1 MFSTQKRKLLLK
13 KIVKKFWLI
22 RKSAYL
28 IYEWPLRENYPDL
41 PMCSSCQKIV
51 IRPVECET
59 DRCSGVFHYHCSY
72 KINKKLDKV
81 AKYDKVNCNLCHS
94 ELPDRKEVYANV
106 RKNSSSNSTRAGQKR
121 KRMESD
127 SESE

>member
-13 KIVKKFWLI
+13 KIVKKLWLI
-22 RKSAYL
+22 RQSAYL
-28 IYEWPLRENYPDL
+28 IYEWSLRENYPDL

-51 IRPVECET
+51 IRPIECET

-72 KINKKLDKV
+72 KRNKEGKSDKV
-81 AKYDKVNCNLCHS
+81 DCTICRSK
-94 ELPDRKEVYANV
+94 LPDRKEVYANF
-106 RKNSSSNSTRAGQKR
+106 RKKSSSNRTRPGQER

-127 SESE
+127 